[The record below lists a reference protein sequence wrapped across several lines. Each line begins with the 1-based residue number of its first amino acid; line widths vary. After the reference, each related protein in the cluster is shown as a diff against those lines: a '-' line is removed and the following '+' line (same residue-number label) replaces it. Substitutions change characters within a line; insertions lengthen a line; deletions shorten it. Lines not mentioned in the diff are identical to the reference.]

1 LQAAVAA
8 ALKLAAVAVQAAIEQ
23 HLDFQLLAVLRTP

>member
-8 ALKLAAVAVQAAIEQ
+8 ALKLAAVAVQAGTEQ